1 MLLNRLR
8 EYIEPINLE
17 MHIYTNGIY
26 IINYTLI
33 SNFTDKK
40 IIIEGKKEKLTIMGN
55 NLVIKKLEKDELF
68 ISGMIDSINLR

>member
-8 EYIEPINLE
+8 EYSEPINLE

-40 IIIEGKKEKLTIMGN
+40 IIIEGQKEKITIMGN

>member
-40 IIIEGKKEKLTIMGN
+40 IIIEGKKEKITIMGN
-55 NLVIKKLEKDELF
+55 NIVIKKFLL
-68 ISGMIDSINLR
+68 

>member
-17 MHIYTNGIY
+17 IHIYTNGIY

-40 IIIEGKKEKLTIMGN
+40 IIIEGKKEKITIMGN

>member
-40 IIIEGKKEKLTIMGN
+40 IIIEGKKEKITIMGN

>member
-40 IIIEGKKEKLTIMGN
+40 IIIEGKKEKITIMGN
-55 NLVIKKLEKDELF
+55 NLVIKKLEKYELF

>member
-17 MHIYTNGIY
+17 IHIYTNGIY

-40 IIIEGKKEKLTIMGN
+40 IIIEGKKEKFQKRLSVFMSFKPFKLTFN
-55 NLVIKKLEKDELF
+55 A
-68 ISGMIDSINLR
+68 